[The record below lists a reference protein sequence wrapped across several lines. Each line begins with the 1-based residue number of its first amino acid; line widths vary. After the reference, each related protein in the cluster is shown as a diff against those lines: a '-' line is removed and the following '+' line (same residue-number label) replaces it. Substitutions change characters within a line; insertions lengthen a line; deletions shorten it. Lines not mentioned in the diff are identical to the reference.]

1 MTASKTL
8 STHVH
13 QGEFIISDNP
23 EEVLNT
29 ILGSCIAVCLWEPRS
44 RVGGMNH
51 FLLPDSGCDNNT
63 TVKYGAHAM
72 EMLINSIL
80 KKGARRSLLEA
91 KVFGGARMSSS
102 FQDIGKANAEF
113 AFSFLKTEGIPCIS
127 KSVGGD
133 QARKVRFWPATGK
146 AQQSLIAGMQVKEAV
161 PTLKKAPMQ
170 DNPETFL
177 F

>member
-1 MTASKTL
+1 MTSSNTIN
-8 STHVH
+8 THVH
-13 QGEFIISDNP
+13 QGEFVISDNP
-23 EEVLNT
+23 DEMLTT

-51 FLLPDSGCDNNT
+51 FLLPDTSDENNT

-72 EMLINSIL
+72 EILINSIL
-80 KKGARRSLLEA
+80 KRGARRSLMEA

-113 AFSFLKTEGIPCIS
+113 ALSFLKTEGIPCIS
-127 KSVGGD
+127 KSVGGSR
-133 QARKVRFWPATGK
+133 ARKVRFWPTIGR
-146 AQQSLIAGMQVKEAV
+146 AQQSLIAGLQVEEAS
-161 PTLKKAPMQ
+161 PTLRKAPMPN
-170 DNPETFL
+170 NPDSYL